1 VATQILL
8 QVQNCQVVSLAQSEQ
23 LAQRRISLDGL
34 LLHQVVGLGVGHD
47 TLGDRRA
54 ADLRSLGVAQER
66 AQLVRD
72 LDRLGEDAGLG
83 LRTLDLGAGPLAA
96 AIGALGQ
103 AGSLLL
109 DGLESRRSRRGRGL
123 QVVQVLLQR
132 RDGLLEGGTE
142 ILLSSRGGRGDLHNS
157 RGGNHHRGGDL
168 SLDGLLG
175 GLGHNGGGNRG
186 GYGDSLGLRGLLGG
200 LRGGAHRVSGGGSRC
215 GHGTQLC

>member
-8 QVQNCQVVSLAQSEQ
+8 QVQNRQVVSLAQREQ
-23 LAQRRISLDGL
+23 LAQRRIGLDGL
-34 LLHQVVGLGVGHD
+34 LLHQVVGLSVGHD

-54 ADLRSLGVAQER
+54 ADLSSLGVAQER

-83 LRTLDLGAGPLAA
+83 LRTLDLGAGPLTA

-103 AGSLLL
+103 AGGLLL
-109 DGLESRRSRRGRGL
+109 DGLESRCSRRGCGL
-123 QVVQVLLQR
+123 QVIQVLLQR

-142 ILLSSRGGRGDLHNS
+142 ILLGSRGRRGDLHNG
-157 RGGNHHRGGDL
+157 RGGNHRGCDL
-168 SLDGLLG
+168 SLDDLLS
-175 GLGHNGGGNRG
+175 GLGHNGGGHNGG
-186 GYGDSLGLRGLLGG
+186 GYGGSLGLRGLLGG